1 MKIYSFLLIPLLI
14 EIFLYSY
21 YLVYMKLFP
30 KKKKQ
35 ASRIRMPKGEK
46 KKSAPVLRR
55 KKRIDVSSIF
65 KKKKHKYSYERRS
78 EKKYI
83 KYIVLPLAF
92 ILFSGLI
99 FLAVKYVILLRQSA
113 FGTKEGI
120 ISQVIGLEEIP
131 TYPDSEFIF
140 QDRMEDSVVK
150 EFISQGNSAYR
161 LPVGAKIEDVESYYM
176 EEMQN
181 LGWEFVQSV
190 PLGSPDK
197 KYGQYWI
204 KEDLGLRIYSKFK
217 DLWYESISIDD
228 AKSALANLVKEEI
241 EREMLMAS
249 SEKQDLLPDYPWKI
263 QVPKEYIIKYSPTD
277 MKDLRAVSFQKIG
290 TIDSVEIF
298 PIGYWKAKELDF
310 MLNDYC
316 KLKSTDE
323 IKYGVMNSIPIS
335 FRDTLG
341 LKSTLQKNEE
351 TITAYTIP
359 NTYNSVVYVISA
371 NSENSPLLEY
381 LIENIKPLDAKE

>member
-1 MKIYSFLLIPLLI
+1 MQ
-14 EIFLYSY
+14 
-21 YLVYMKLFP
+21 LFR

-46 KKSAPVLRR
+46 APSTPILRR
-55 KKRIDVSSIF
+55 KKRGGISSIF
-65 KKKKHKYSYERRS
+65 KKKRGKYTYEKRR
-78 EKKYI
+78 ERKYV
-83 KYIVLPLAF
+83 KYIVFPIAI

-99 FLAVKYVILLRQSA
+99 FLAVKYVLVLRQSA
-113 FGTKEGI
+113 FGTKEGTV
-120 ISQVIGLEEIP
+120 SQVIGLEEIP

-204 KEDLGLRIYSKFK
+204 KDDLGLRIYSKFK
-217 DLWYESISIDD
+217 DLWYETITIDD

-249 SEKQDLLPDYPWKI
+249 SEKQDLLPDYPWRI
-263 QVPKEYIIKYSPTD
+263 QVPKEYIIKYSPTE
-277 MKDLRAVSFQKIG
+277 MKDLRAVTFQKIG
-290 TIDSVEIF
+290 TIDSIEIF

-323 IKYGVMNSIPIS
+323 MSYGVLNSIPIS

-351 TITAYTIP
+351 TITAYTVP
-359 NTYNSVVYVISA
+359 NTYNSVVYVISS

>member
-1 MKIYSFLLIPLLI
+1 
-14 EIFLYSY
+14 
-21 YLVYMKLFP
+21 MKLFP

-83 KYIVLPLAF
+83 RSIVLPLAF

-277 MKDLRAVSFQKIG
+277 MKELRAVSFQKIG